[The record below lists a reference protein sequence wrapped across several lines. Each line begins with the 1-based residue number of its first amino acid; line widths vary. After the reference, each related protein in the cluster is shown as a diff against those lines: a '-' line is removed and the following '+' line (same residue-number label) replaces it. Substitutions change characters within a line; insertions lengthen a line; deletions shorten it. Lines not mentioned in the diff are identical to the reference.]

1 MTQEQS
7 AERGDSPAED
17 SEDRQIRTDDY
28 GDGDA
33 AVGRGTSPSIA
44 PQRGA
49 SRSAGGALEE
59 GLADAERTYNGT
71 GGESDD
77 GGSGSGDN
85 TDSAEGA
92 DGGSGEG
99 GDADDRSADG
109 TTGHDSHDSTGGT
122 RPPKRREV
130 ITARAAA
137 TFEPV
142 GRSVATARAFVRD
155 TLQGWGLG
163 EIVDDAVVLT
173 SELVTNAVVH
183 AGTAAEVLCLRDGEG
198 VRVEVVDRYPEREL
212 PLQDP
217 GQVLGSP
224 DREGGRGLLLCAAL
238 ASRWGVDYTAA
249 DKRVWFRLDL
259 PERPVGTSAAG
270 PALPDSALPVADH
283 RVHVAVI
290 QIDRS
295 GAVAAWNE
303 DAEQLFGYPAE
314 QVVGKPLNDLA
325 AWPHTPG
332 TSTGIA
338 EALQL
343 SRWEGSY
350 GVRGADG
357 RTIPVYA
364 SHLRVR
370 DSDGEP
376 STVCLLVR
384 DHERAVLQSTLRS
397 PVGDSGGRRQESSE
411 SATADP
417 FEVFIGSPAP
427 DDLDSL
433 LQRTVERA
441 RDMLDGDAAYL
452 LLATDDETELEVRA
466 STGLPSARQR
476 FARVPVE
483 AGSGRYGSAR
493 MPSVHEDLTAV
504 PGAVPL
510 LDGTGMRSVVT
521 VPLKVEGRLTGSL
534 GVATEAPGRYTNEEA
549 LRLQFAADR
558 IALAVE
564 RARLTELE
572 RLRRG
577 SLSFLV
583 EASDLLAG
591 TLDRDQTLA
600 LMAQMTVPTLAT
612 WCAVYTV
619 SEPGSDPKLSYVL
632 HEDEDR
638 IDTLKALLSKVDAP
652 EPVPTPGAR
661 VWTAPADAAHGA
673 ALHTSLRGAVLGEDQ
688 SFTPGATRAT
698 AAAVGGETVVLPLV
712 ARNRVIGMLT
722 LGKPAD
728 ERFRQEILELAE
740 DVSRRAALALDN
752 ARLYSERTAIS
763 QSLQRSLLPPEL
775 PEVTGG
781 VEAEVIYRAA
791 GEGNEVGGDFYDLFE
806 IRDGTYGFAIGDV
819 CGTGPEAASVTG
831 LARHA
836 LRLLARE
843 GLGGP
848 AVLERLNTAILDE
861 GSRSR
866 FLTLLYGEMR
876 PQDDG
881 SAELKIVC
889 AGHPLPLRLRQDGS
903 VESAADPQPL
913 LGVIDDLELYEQT
926 ITLDPG
932 DILLCVTDGV
942 TERREGTRMLGDE
955 GLINVLTT
963 CTGLTAGAVAARIM
977 RAVERFANTAP
988 SDDMA
993 ILSMRVPEQ

>member
-1 MTQEQS
+1 M
-7 AERGDSPAED
+7 R
-17 SEDRQIRTDDY
+17 
-28 GDGDA
+28 
-33 AVGRGTSPSIA
+33 
-44 PQRGA
+44 
-49 SRSAGGALEE
+49 
-59 GLADAERTYNGT
+59 
-71 GGESDD
+71 
-77 GGSGSGDN
+77 
-85 TDSAEGA
+85 
-92 DGGSGEG
+92 
-99 GDADDRSADG
+99 
-109 TTGHDSHDSTGGT
+109 
-122 RPPKRREV
+122 RPV

-155 TLQGWGLG
+155 TLQGWGHSD
-163 EIVDDAVVLT
+163 IVDDAVVLT

-183 AGTAAEVLCLRDGEG
+183 AGTAADVLCLRTDGG
-198 VRVEVVDRYPEREL
+198 VRISVADRYPEREI
-212 PLQDP
+212 PLQNT
-217 GQVLGSP
+217 GQAMVHP
-224 DREGGRGLLLCAAL
+224 DREGGRGLLLCGAL
-238 ASRWGVDYTAA
+238 ASRWGVEYTT
-249 DKRVWFRLDL
+249 DRKRVWFHLDL
-259 PERPVGTSAAG
+259 PDRPAGTRAAG
-270 PALPDSALPVADH
+270 PALPVDALPVADT
-283 RVHVAVI
+283 RVRVAVI
-290 QIDRS
+290 QIDR
-295 GAVAAWNE
+295 GGCVTFWNDDAA
-303 DAEQLFGYPAE
+303 DLFGYDPE
-314 QVVGKPLNDLA
+314 QVIGKPLSDFA

-332 TSTGIA
+332 TGTGIA

-350 GVRGADG
+350 GIRDAGG
-357 RTIPVYA
+357 RVVPVYA

-370 DSDGEP
+370 DADGEA

-384 DHERAVLQSTLRS
+384 DHERAILQSPQRQPSTETA
-397 PVGDSGGRRQESSE
+397 GTAEGRP
-411 SATADP
+411 ADP

-427 DDLDSL
+427 DDLDGL

-493 MPSVHEDLTAV
+493 MPAVHEDLTAV

-510 LDGTGMRSVVT
+510 LAGTGMRSVVT

-534 GVATEAPGRYTNEEA
+534 GVAAESPGRYTNEEA

-572 RLRRG
+572 KLRRG

-619 SEPGSDPKLSYVL
+619 ADQTSEPELSYVL

-638 IDTLKALLSKVDAP
+638 IDGLKTLLRKVPPP
-652 EPVPTPGAR
+652 EPDPTPGAR
-661 VWTAPADAAHGA
+661 VWTAPADAAHDA
-673 ALHTSLRGAVLGEDQ
+673 ALRTSLRSLGLEE
-688 SFTPGATRAT
+688 SARPSRGPGATLAT

-722 LGKPAD
+722 LGKPT
-728 ERFRQEILELAE
+728 EEHFRQEILELAE
-740 DVSRRAALALDN
+740 DLSRRAALALDN

-775 PEVTGG
+775 PDIPG
-781 VEAEVIYRAA
+781 VEVEVIYRAA
-791 GEGNEVGGDFYDLFE
+791 GEGNEVGGDFYDLFP
-806 IRDGTYGFAIGDV
+806 IRDGAYGFAIGDV
-819 CGTGPEAASVTG
+819 CGTGPEAAAVTG

-843 GLGGP
+843 GFGGP
-848 AVLERLNTAILDE
+848 AVLERLNAAILDE
-861 GSRSR
+861 GARSR
-866 FLTLLYGEMR
+866 FLTLLYGELW
-876 PQDDG
+876 PQEDG
-881 SAELKIVC
+881 SAVLKVVC

-903 VESAADPQPL
+903 VEPAAEPQPL
-913 LGVIDDLELYEQT
+913 LGVMDDLELYEQT
-926 ITLDPG
+926 VTLDPG
-932 DILLCVTDGV
+932 DVLLCVTDGV
-942 TERREGTRMLGDE
+942 TERREGTRMLGDD
-955 GLINVLTT
+955 GLSDVLTT
-963 CTGLTAGAVAARIM
+963 CTGLTAGAVAARVL
-977 RAVERFANTAP
+977 RAVERFAAEP
-988 SDDMA
+988 ASDDMA
-993 ILSMRVPEQ
+993 ILALRVPEFPAA

>member
-1 MTQEQS
+1 MGEQ
-7 AERGDSPAED
+7 
-17 SEDRQIRTDDY
+17 ITD
-28 GDGDA
+28 
-33 AVGRGTSPSIA
+33 
-44 PQRGA
+44 
-49 SRSAGGALEE
+49 
-59 GLADAERTYNGT
+59 
-71 GGESDD
+71 
-77 GGSGSGDN
+77 
-85 TDSAEGA
+85 
-92 DGGSGEG
+92 
-99 GDADDRSADG
+99 
-109 TTGHDSHDSTGGT
+109 T
-122 RPPKRREV
+122 RMRRPV

-155 TLQGWGLG
+155 TLQGWGCAD
-163 EIVDDAVVLT
+163 IVDDAVVLT

-183 AGTAAEVLCLRDGEG
+183 AGTAADVLCLRSDGG
-198 VRVEVVDRYPEREL
+198 VRISVADRYPEREI
-212 PLQDP
+212 PLQSA
-217 GQVLGSP
+217 GQTMVHP
-224 DREGGRGLLLCAAL
+224 DREGGRGLLLCGAL
-238 ASRWGVDYTAA
+238 AARWGVEYTAA
-249 DKRVWFRLDL
+249 QKHVWFHLDL
-259 PERPVGTSAAG
+259 PERPAGTRSAG
-270 PALPDSALPVADH
+270 PALPVDALPVTDT
-283 RVHVAVI
+283 RVRVAVI
-290 QIDRS
+290 QVDR
-295 GAVAAWNE
+295 GGGVTFWNE
-303 DAEQLFGYPAE
+303 DAQELFGYDPE
-314 QVVGKPLNDLA
+314 QVIGKPLTDFA

-332 TSTGIA
+332 TGTGIA

-350 GVRGADG
+350 GIRDADG
-357 RTIPVYA
+357 RVVPVYA

-370 DSDGEP
+370 DADGEA

-384 DHERAVLQSTLRS
+384 DHERAVLQSPQRPPATES
-397 PVGDSGGRRQESSE
+397 TPTHEGRP
-411 SATADP
+411 ADP

-427 DDLDSL
+427 DDLDGL

-493 MPSVHEDLTAV
+493 MPAVHEDLTAV

-510 LDGTGMRSVVT
+510 LAGTGMRSVVT

-534 GVATEAPGRYTNEEA
+534 GVAAEGPARYTNEEA

-572 RLRRG
+572 KLRRG

-619 SEPGSDPKLSYVL
+619 ADQASEPELSYVL

-638 IDTLKALLSKVDAP
+638 IDGLKTLLQRVDPP

-661 VWTAPADAAHGA
+661 VWTAPADAAHDA
-673 ALHTSLRGAVLGEDQ
+673 ALRTSLRSLGLEE
-688 SFTPGATRAT
+688 SARPSKGPGATLAT

-722 LGKPAD
+722 LGKPT
-728 ERFRQEILELAE
+728 EEHFRQEILELAE
-740 DVSRRAALALDN
+740 DLSRRAALALDN

-775 PEVTGG
+775 PDIPG

-791 GEGNEVGGDFYDLFE
+791 GEGNEVGGDFYDLFP
-806 IRDGTYGFAIGDV
+806 IRDGAYGFAIGDV
-819 CGTGPEAASVTG
+819 CGTGPEAAAVTG

-843 GLGGP
+843 GFGGP
-848 AVLERLNTAILDE
+848 AVLERLNAAILDE
-861 GSRSR
+861 GARSR
-866 FLTLLYGEMR
+866 FLTLLYGELW

-881 SAELKIVC
+881 SALLKVVC

-903 VESAADPQPL
+903 VEPAAEPQPL
-913 LGVIDDLELYEQT
+913 LGVMDDLELYEQT
-926 ITLDPG
+926 VTLDPG
-932 DILLCVTDGV
+932 DVLLCVTDGV
-942 TERREGTRMLGDE
+942 TERREGTRMLGDD
-955 GLINVLTT
+955 GLTDVLTT
-963 CTGLTAGAVAARIM
+963 CTGLTAGAVAARVL
-977 RAVERFANTAP
+977 RAVERFAAEP
-988 SDDMA
+988 AFDDMA
-993 ILSMRVPEQ
+993 ILALRVPEIPAA